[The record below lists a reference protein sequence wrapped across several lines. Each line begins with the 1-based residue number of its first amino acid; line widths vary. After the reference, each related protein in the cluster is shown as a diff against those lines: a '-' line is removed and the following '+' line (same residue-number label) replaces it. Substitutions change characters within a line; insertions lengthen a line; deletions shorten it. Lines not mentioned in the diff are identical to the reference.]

1 MQRRPPRSTRT
12 VTLVPYTTLFRS
24 HEEPLALAE
33 ALGKAAEPGAAVL
46 VDCLTLWL
54 SNVLLADLDVENQ
67 CEQLVAALPRLR
79 GPVIFVANEVGLGI
93 VPDNA
98 LARHFR
104 DAAGRLNQAA
114 AASRQS
120 GGFTAAGPPLVLTQP
135 D

>member
-1 MQRRPPRSTRT
+1 MIRRPPISTRT
-12 VTLVPYTTLFRS
+12 DTRFPHTTLFRS
-24 HEEPLALAE
+24 
-33 ALGKAAEPGAAVL
+33 PGAAVL

-104 DAAGRLNQAA
+104 DAAGRLNQAEIGR
-114 AASRQS
+114 ASWRERGWQS
-120 GGFTAAGPPLVLTQP
+120 V
-135 D
+135 

>member
-1 MQRRPPRSTRT
+1 MIRRPPISTRT
-12 VTLVPYTTLFRS
+12 DTRFPHTTLFRS
-24 HEEPLALAE
+24 
-33 ALGKAAEPGAAVL
+33 PGAAVL

-104 DAAGRLNQAA
+104 SEEHTSEL
-114 AASRQS
+114 QS
-120 GGFTAAGPPLVLTQP
+120 LMRISSAVFFLKKKTHKQYYYPYVIICAIILITSS
-135 D
+135 